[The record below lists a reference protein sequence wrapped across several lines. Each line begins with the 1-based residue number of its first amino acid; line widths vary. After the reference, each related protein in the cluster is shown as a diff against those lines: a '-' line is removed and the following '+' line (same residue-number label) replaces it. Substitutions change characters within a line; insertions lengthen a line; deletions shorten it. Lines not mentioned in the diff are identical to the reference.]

1 MKDRSGDHAASRRGG
16 TLRRAMA
23 VLLGAIAAVVLAAAL
38 AIVLLQHSTDAR
50 AAISLLHTAR
60 PWLITAQIAILGLA
74 WHRWPRIV
82 AAFAR
87 WRSLSPAQH
96 DALLRGRN
104 RIFVLLAACELLIVL
119 RAFAG

>member
-1 MKDRSGDHAASRRGG
+1 MKDQSGDRAAQRRSG

-23 VLLGAIAAVVLAAAL
+23 VLLGSIAAIVLAAAL
-38 AIVLLQHSTDAR
+38 AMVLLRHSADAR
-50 AAISLLHTAR
+50 GALSLVHAAR
-60 PWLITAQIAILGLA
+60 PWFIAAQIAILGLA
-74 WHRWPRIV
+74 WHHWSRIV

-104 RIFVLLAACELLIVL
+104 RIFVLLTACELLIVL

>member
-1 MKDRSGDHAASRRGG
+1 
-16 TLRRAMA
+16 MA
-23 VLLGAIAAVVLAAAL
+23 VLLGAIT
-38 AIVLLQHSTDAR
+38 AIVLASALAMVLLRHSADASS
-50 AAISLLHTAR
+50 AVSLVHAAR

-74 WHRWPRIV
+74 WHHWPRIV

-104 RIFVLLAACELLIVL
+104 RIFVLLAACELMIVL